1 MAEPDAPV
9 PATDGAAEA
18 DGIVHSGF
26 LRRFIRLAGPF
37 FASEQKWKVRL
48 LAGGVIALALIQIA
62 VQIRLNLWNKD
73 FFNALEAKDWDAFI
87 GTMGMFAF
95 LASASMGIAVYQV
108 YLKQLL
114 QLRWREW
121 LTNRLVSSWL
131 ADGRHYQMGFVGGGV
146 ENPDQRIAENAH
158 WATDMAVEFAL
169 GMLNA
174 ILTLVS
180 FLGILW
186 TLSGMLHLVIAG
198 TTFEIPGYMVAA
210 ALFYAAVGTTVTY
223 FVGRPIVSANINQN
237 AAEADYRF
245 ALVRLRE
252 NSEGIALIRG
262 EGDERT
268 GLRNFFAGVKSSTLY
283 LMRTQRRLMWLT
295 SAYGMVGMVYPTLVS
310 SPRYFSGAITL
321 GGLMQ
326 IGAAFGQVQ
335 SGLNWFVDNFPRLAE
350 WRSHVERVLEFE
362 QAVGHPEETTAALE
376 SGEHTKIELIEG
388 TAEAD
393 SEILSFAKLEIA
405 HSDGSI
411 VIGDTTSAIQKGEKV
426 LIVGESGSGKSTL
439 FRAIA
444 GLWPWGAGSITL
456 PARSKIMFM
465 PQRPYLPLG
474 TLRGALAYPAA
485 ANDFSAAE
493 MTASLERCGLGH
505 LEPRLDEAERWDRV
519 LSGGELQRVAFARLL
534 LHKPGWVFM
543 DEATAALDEEGQTSL
558 MGMFADELAEST
570 LISIAHRPGLDAF
583 HDRTLLLVKSESG
596 ARFVKQKQPARRR
609 RGLTKRLLRSLVP
622 AGLKASTPA
631 PARR

>member
-1 MAEPDAPV
+1 VANPGTLSVASVD
-9 PATDGAAEA
+9 DLSGRNS
-18 DGIVHSGF
+18 SGF
-26 LRRFIRLAGPF
+26 LVRFIRLAGPF
-37 FASEQKWKVRL
+37 FSSEQRWRVRL
-48 LAGGVIALALIQIA
+48 LAAGVIALALLQIA

-73 FFNALEAKDWDAFI
+73 FFNALEAKDWPAFI
-87 GTMGMFAF
+87 STMWMFAL
-95 LASASMGIAVYQV
+95 LASASMGTAVYQV

-121 LTNRLVSSWL
+121 LTTRLVSSWL
-131 ADGRHYQMGFVGGGV
+131 ENGRHYQMNFIGAGV

-174 ILTLVS
+174 VLTLVS

-186 TLSGMLHLVIAG
+186 TLSGVLQVALGSRTI
-198 TTFEIPGYMVAA
+198 EIPGYMVGA
-210 ALFYAAVGTTVTY
+210 ALLYASIGTSITW
-223 FVGRPIVSANINQN
+223 FVGRPIVTANIQQN
-237 AAEADYRF
+237 TAEADYRF
-245 ALVRLRE
+245 ALMRLRE
-252 NSEGIALIRG
+252 NSEGVALIRG
-262 EGDERT
+262 EDDEKK
-268 GLRNFFAGVKSSTLY
+268 GLGGFFGQVIAATTY

-295 SAYGMVGMVYPTLVS
+295 SAYGMVGMVYPTLVA
-310 SPRYFSGAITL
+310 SPRYFAGVITL

-362 QAVGHPEETTAALE
+362 QALGTPEQAAAALE
-376 SGEHTKIELIEG
+376 SGGTTSISIIEA
-388 TAEAD
+388 TAE
-393 SEILSFAKLEIA
+393 SPEEILTFDDLQIA

-411 VIGDTTSAIQKGEKV
+411 VIGETNRTIEKGEKV

-444 GLWPWGAGSITL
+444 GLWPWGAGTIL
-456 PARSKIMFM
+456 VPARSKMMFM

-474 TLRGALAYPAA
+474 TLRAALSYPAPPEHFPKA
-485 ANDFSAAE
+485 AVKAA
-493 MTASLERCGLGH
+493 LERCGLEH
-505 LEPRLDEAERWDRV
+505 LFPRLDEVERWDRV

-543 DEATAALDEEGQTSL
+543 DEATAALDDDSQTSMMRL
-558 MGMFADELAEST
+558 FRDELAGST
-570 LISIAHRPGLDAF
+570 LISIAHRAGLDVF
-583 HDRTLLLVKSESG
+583 HDRTLNLIKSATG
-596 ARFVKQKQPARRR
+596 ARLVIKRQPPSRQGEP
-609 RGLTKRLLRSLVP
+609 GLRKRMLGALSVRP
-622 AGLKASTPA
+622 T
-631 PARR
+631 